1 MQMYNASFNVL
12 GLMSGTSLDG
22 MDAAVVQFSNV
33 TDPHWKLL
41 YFKCLPY
48 PEALKKQI
56 EAAYENA
63 SQSSKASAAF
73 AQWSID
79 VIQAVQADFDGTIDL
94 VASHGQT
101 IFHKPE
107 KKFTYQAG
115 CLPEI
120 ATATKLPLVT
130 NFRVQDV
137 LLGGQ
142 GAPLVPFGDHK
153 LFGTYEAA
161 LNLGGFANCSI
172 GSPLLKD
179 GVSVAFDIC
188 PANRILNTFARE
200 LGQDYDKDGLLARQ
214 GRINPW
220 VLDQLNSLPFY
231 DLPAPKSLG
240 QEWIDKTFIEL
251 VDILAPKDALATCIQ
266 HIADQIAQQLEGK
279 RTLVTGGGAFNR
291 TLLQA
296 IEENNVPIVLPE
308 KTIIEAKE
316 AIVFALLGFERFM
329 GRANVIGTTTG
340 SGIWHSSGTIFH
352 P

>member
-1 MQMYNASFNVL
+1 MYNAHVNVL

-22 MDAAVVQFSNV
+22 MDAAVVQFSM
-33 TDPHWKLL
+33 DPKTEWKLL

-48 PEALKKQI
+48 PKELKKCI
-56 EAAYENA
+56 EATYENTDLSDEA
-63 SQSSKASAAF
+63 STAF
-73 AQWSID
+73 AAWTTE
-79 VIQAVQADFDGTIDL
+79 VIRTIQMDFDGTIDL

-101 IFHKPE
+101 IFHKPDQ
-107 KKFTYQAG
+107 KLTFQAG

-120 ATATKLPLVT
+120 AAATGLPLVT

-153 LFGTYEAA
+153 LFGNYDAA

-172 GSPLLKD
+172 GAPRLSH
-179 GVSVAFDIC
+179 GISEAFDIC
-188 PANRILNTFARE
+188 PLNRVLNAFANE
-200 LGQDYDKDGLLARQ
+200 LGHEYDKDGLFARQ

-220 VLDQLNSLPFY
+220 ILDQLNSLSFY
-231 DLPAPKSLG
+231 DQPAPKSLG
-240 QEWIDKTFIEL
+240 QEWIDDAFIEL
-251 VDILAPKDALATCIQ
+251 VDILAPKDALATCVQ
-266 HIADQIAQQLEGK
+266 HMADQIGRHLKGK
-279 RTLVTGGGAFNR
+279 RTLVSGGGAFNT

-296 IEENNVPIVLPE
+296 IEASGVDIVLPE

-316 AIVFALLGFERFM
+316 AIVFALIGYERFM
-329 GRANVIGTTTG
+329 GNTNVIGTTTG
-340 SGIWHSSGTIFH
+340 SGIWHSSGTVFH

>member
-1 MQMYNASFNVL
+1 MYNAHVNVL

-22 MDAAVVQFSNV
+22 MDAAVVQFSNGPN
-33 TDPHWKLL
+33 TEWNLL

-48 PEALKKQI
+48 PEALKKTI
-56 EAAYENA
+56 EATYENIRLSAEA
-63 SQSSKASAAF
+63 STAF
-73 AQWSID
+73 AAWTKE
-79 VIQAVQADFDGTIDL
+79 VIRTIQKDFDGTIDL

-107 KKFTYQAG
+107 QKLTFQAG
-115 CLPEI
+115 CLSEI
-120 ATATKLPLVT
+120 ASDTGIPLVT

-153 LFGTYEAA
+153 LFGSYDAA

-172 GSPLLKD
+172 GAPLLRD
-179 GVSVAFDIC
+179 GISAAFDLC
-188 PANRILNTFARE
+188 PLNRVLNKFANE
-200 LGQDYDKDGLLARQ
+200 LGHEYDKDGHLARQ

-231 DLPAPKSLG
+231 DLHAPKSLG
-240 QEWIDKTFIEL
+240 QEWIDEHFIEY
-251 VDILAPKDALATCIQ
+251 VDLLAPQDALATCVQ
-266 HIADQIAQQLEGK
+266 HMADQIAMHLKGK
-279 RTLVTGGGAFNR
+279 RTLVTGGGAFNT

-296 IEENNVPIVLPE
+296 IEENGVDIVLPE
-308 KTIIEAKE
+308 KTMIEAKE
-316 AIVFALLGFERFM
+316 AVVFALLGYERFK
-329 GRANVIGTTTG
+329 GNTNVIGTTTG

>member
-1 MQMYNASFNVL
+1 MYNAHVNVL

-22 MDAAVVQFSNV
+22 MDAAIVQFSK
-33 TDPHWKLL
+33 DPNTAWKLL

-48 PEALKKQI
+48 PVALKKSI
-56 EAAYENA
+56 EATYEN
-63 SQSSKASAAF
+63 SHHSAEVSTAF
-73 AQWSID
+73 AAWTTE
-79 VIQAVQADFDGTIDL
+79 VICTIQKDFDGTIDL

-107 KKFTYQAG
+107 QKLTFQAG

-120 ATATKLPLVT
+120 ATATGLPLVT

-153 LFGTYEAA
+153 LFGNFDAA

-172 GSPLLKD
+172 GSPLLSD
-179 GVSVAFDIC
+179 GVSVAFDLC
-188 PANRILNTFARE
+188 PLNRVLNAFATE
-200 LGQDYDKDGLLARQ
+200 LGHEYDKDGLLARQ

-240 QEWIDKTFIEL
+240 QEWIDDAFIEL
-251 VDILAPKDALATCIQ
+251 VDILAPKDALATCVQ
-266 HIADQIAQQLEGK
+266 HMADQIGLHLKGK
-279 RTLVTGGGAFNR
+279 RTLVTGGGVFNT

-296 IEENNVPIVLPE
+296 IEENGVDIVLPE
-308 KTIIEAKE
+308 KIMIEAKE
-316 AIVFALLGFERFM
+316 AVVFALLGYERFN
-329 GRANVIGTTTG
+329 GNANVIGTTTG